1 MKTFDATNDDD
12 INSKL
17 DTTAISTAVDDA
29 AADTCISPT
38 ATDTARLAE
47 ATRSPEREGAPTKP
61 EAKKNPPRL
70 QFNPKTRVYLVPT
83 LNEYTDEEIDNIWI
97 TEEEEIASQRDL
109 IKTIELLRRNNGA
122 IPRNLQDIY
131 TARGIDCIADQKE
144 ATQRKA
150 LKMSHIDAV
159 LDAQDDFC
167 SPKEIAKISEA
178 MSKAAR
184 RRAQFLGASDKEEI
198 A

>member
-1 MKTFDATNDDD
+1 MKTFYATIDDAKSIMEAAAIAAATNV
-12 INSKL
+12 SP
-17 DTTAISTAVDDA
+17 SDA
-29 AADTCISPT
+29 
-38 ATDTARLAE
+38 ARLAE
-47 ATRSPEREGAPTKP
+47 EMQTPEREGTQTKP
-61 EAKKNPPRL
+61 NEKKNPLRRL

-83 LNEYTDEEIDNIWI
+83 LDEYTDEEIDNIWI
-97 TEEEEIASQRDL
+97 TEEEDIASQRDL
-109 IKTIELLRRNNGA
+109 IKTIEILRRNNGA

-131 TARGIDCIADQKE
+131 TARGIGVANQKE
-144 ATQRKA
+144 AAQRKA

-184 RRAQFLGASDKEEI
+184 KRAQFLGASDEEEI

>member
-1 MKTFDATNDDD
+1 MKTFNATNDDA

-17 DTTAISTAVDDA
+17 DATAISTAVDDDA
-29 AADTCISPT
+29 TDVSPP
-38 ATDTARLAE
+38 DTARLAE
-47 ATRSPEREGAPTKP
+47 ATRSPERQGTPTKP
-61 EAKKNPPRL
+61 KAKKNPPRL
-70 QFNPKTRVYLVPT
+70 GFNPKTRVYLVPT

-97 TEEEEIASQRDL
+97 TEEEDIASQRDL

-131 TARGIDCIADQKE
+131 TARGIDCQKE
-144 ATQRKA
+144 AAQRKA
-150 LKMSHIDAV
+150 LKMSHIDAM

-167 SPKEIAKISEA
+167 SPKDIAKISEA
-178 MSKAAR
+178 MSKADR
-184 RRAQFLGASDKEEI
+184 KRAQLLGASDEQEI

>member
-1 MKTFDATNDDD
+1 MKTFNATNDDA

-17 DTTAISTAVDDA
+17 DATAISTAVDDDA
-29 AADTCISPT
+29 TDVSP
-38 ATDTARLAE
+38 TDTARLAE
-47 ATRSPEREGAPTKP
+47 ATRSPERQGTPTKP
-61 EAKKNPPRL
+61 KAKKNPPRL
-70 QFNPKTRVYLVPT
+70 GFNPKTRVYLVPT

-97 TEEEEIASQRDL
+97 TEEEDIASQRDL

-131 TARGIDCIADQKE
+131 TARGIDCQKE
-144 ATQRKA
+144 AAQRKA

-184 RRAQFLGASDKEEI
+184 RRAQFLGASDEEEI